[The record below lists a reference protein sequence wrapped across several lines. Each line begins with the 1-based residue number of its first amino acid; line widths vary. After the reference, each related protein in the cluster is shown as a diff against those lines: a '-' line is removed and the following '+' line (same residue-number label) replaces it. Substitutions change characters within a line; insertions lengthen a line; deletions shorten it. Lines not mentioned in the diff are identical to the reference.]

1 MFDWAYVIMSASEP
15 ICLHEWRTANC
26 STKYVKTM
34 LDYAGYQK
42 FIWERDIEA
51 YETDKEKIEICKERL
66 NAVLREYDID
76 GVRRN
81 IRNRD
86 YLKAQMKKYS
96 YVIGNPPYITIT
108 HKIQKE
114 KINMNNKKIMKV
126 TSTIPLLL
134 TLALTACGTQNSQT
148 LTMVE
153 EVTQTDGTRETDTNT
168 EVAADTES
176 PLAQRDALEWEQ
188 RLDYSSERQMQLA
201 EITVDLTQD
210 AEEVQSKAQ
219 VLLEAMAGGDAETAV
234 DSILTEDWYTVM
246 LSDLLIGQRNYT
258 GAADNGEWRMMI
270 LADELG
276 QHCTAIEYPL
286 ADGRQF
292 YVQVTDPEI
301 RYYVCAAER
310 TGSFVSESLNLT
322 DGTYVGYEGTLSSN
336 NRPEG
341 AFTVHMGTADLSS
354 GAADAFRNR
363 SAQAVSYDGDFT
375 AEGRPETATPEYL
388 SKEGQ
393 MAYASRQ
400 EGKNIYYLTMT
411 AEDGNDAFAPV
422 RMGICNIW
430 E

>member
-1 MFDWAYVIMSASEP
+1 
-15 ICLHEWRTANC
+15 
-26 STKYVKTM
+26 
-34 LDYAGYQK
+34 
-42 FIWERDIEA
+42 
-51 YETDKEKIEICKERL
+51 
-66 NAVLREYDID
+66 
-76 GVRRN
+76 
-81 IRNRD
+81 
-86 YLKAQMKKYS
+86 MKKYS

-108 HKIQKE
+108 NKIQKE

-188 RLDYSSERQMQLA
+188 RLDYSSERQAQLA

-210 AEEVQSKAQ
+210 TDEVQSKAQ

-258 GAADNGEWRMMI
+258 
-270 LADELG
+270 
-276 QHCTAIEYPL
+276 
-286 ADGRQF
+286 
-292 YVQVTDPEI
+292 
-301 RYYVCAAER
+301 
-310 TGSFVSESLNLT
+310 
-322 DGTYVGYEGTLSSN
+322 
-336 NRPEG
+336 
-341 AFTVHMGTADLSS
+341 

>member
-1 MFDWAYVIMSASEP
+1 MRTDTDDYV
-15 ICLHEWRTANC
+15 LT
-26 STKYVKTM
+26 
-34 LDYAGYQK
+34 
-42 FIWERDIEA
+42 
-51 YETDKEKIEICKERL
+51 ERL
-66 NAVLREYDID
+66 NAVLGEYDID
-76 GVRRN
+76 GVRWN
-81 IRNRD
+81 IHNRD

-108 HKIQKE
+108 NKIQKE

-153 EVTQTDGTRETDTNT
+153 EVTQTDSTRETDTNT

-176 PLAQRDALEWEQ
+176 PLAQRNALEWEQ

-258 GAADNGEWRMMI
+258 GAADNGEWRMTI

-292 YVQVTDPEI
+292 YVQTTDSEI

-310 TGSFVSESLNLT
+310 TGSFISESLSLT

-400 EGKNIYYLTMT
+400 EGKNIYYLAMT

>member
-1 MFDWAYVIMSASEP
+1 MV
-15 ICLHEWRTANC
+15 
-26 STKYVKTM
+26 VKVLAM
-34 LDYAGYQK
+34 
-42 FIWERDIEA
+42 
-51 YETDKEKIEICKERL
+51 ERL
-66 NAVLREYDID
+66 RYIYYYKNTERE
-76 GVRRN
+76 N
-81 IRNRD
+81 
-86 YLKAQMKKYS
+86 K
-96 YVIGNPPYITIT
+96 
-108 HKIQKE
+108 
-114 KINMNNKKIMKV
+114 MNNKRIIKT
-126 TSTIPLLL
+126 TSAIALLL
-134 TLALTACGTQNSQT
+134 SLSLTACGYQDPQLLTATEESMQETATQ
-148 LTMVE
+148 
-153 EVTQTDGTRETDTNT
+153 ETEANT
-168 EVAADTES
+168 ETATDTES

-188 RLDYSSERQMQLA
+188 RLDYSSERQAQLA

-210 AEEVQSKAQ
+210 TDEVQSKAQ

-258 GAADNGEWRMMI
+258 GAADNGEWRMTI

-310 TGSFVSESLNLT
+310 TGSFVSESMNLT

-341 AFTVHMGTADLSS
+341 AFTGHMGTADLSS

>member
-1 MFDWAYVIMSASEP
+1 MRYSVFP
-15 ICLHEWRTANC
+15 C
-26 STKYVKTM
+26 SYRYIYYYKNT
-34 LDYAGYQK
+34 
-42 FIWERDIEA
+42 EREN
-51 YETDKEKIEICKERL
+51 K
-66 NAVLREYDID
+66 
-76 GVRRN
+76 
-81 IRNRD
+81 
-86 YLKAQMKKYS
+86 
-96 YVIGNPPYITIT
+96 
-108 HKIQKE
+108 
-114 KINMNNKKIMKV
+114 MNNKRIIKT
-126 TSTIPLLL
+126 TSAIALLL
-134 TLALTACGTQNSQT
+134 SLSLTACGTQDTQL
-148 LTMVE
+148 LTATE
-153 EVTQTDGTRETDTNT
+153 ESMQETATQETEANT
-168 EVAADTES
+168 ETATDTES

-188 RLDYSSERQMQLA
+188 RLDYSSERQAQLA

-210 AEEVQSKAQ
+210 TDEVQSKAQ

-310 TGSFVSESLNLT
+310 TGSFVSESMNLT

-422 RMGICNIW
+422 RMGISNIW

>member
-1 MFDWAYVIMSASEP
+1 MMTDPF
-15 ICLHEWRTANC
+15 LNT
-26 STKYVKTM
+26 
-34 LDYAGYQK
+34 L
-42 FIWERDIEA
+42 IW
-51 YETDKEKIEICKERL
+51 
-66 NAVLREYDID
+66 
-76 GVRRN
+76 
-81 IRNRD
+81 
-86 YLKAQMKKYS
+86 YLKK
-96 YVIGNPPYITIT
+96 
-108 HKIQKE
+108 
-114 KINMNNKKIMKV
+114 KINFYFYLWHHAFPCSYRYIYYYKNTERENKMNNKRIIK
-126 TSTIPLLL
+126 TISAIALLL
-134 TLALTACGTQNSQT
+134 SLSLTACGTQDTQL
-148 LTMVE
+148 LTVTE
-153 EVTQTDGTRETDTNT
+153 ESMQETATQETEANT
-168 EVAADTES
+168 ETATDTES

-188 RLDYSSERQMQLA
+188 RLDYSSERQAQLA

-210 AEEVQSKAQ
+210 TDEVQSKAQ

-258 GAADNGEWRMMI
+258 GAADNGEWRMTI

>member
-1 MFDWAYVIMSASEP
+1 MYSP
-15 ICLHEWRTANC
+15 ILADIYYYKNT
-26 STKYVKTM
+26 
-34 LDYAGYQK
+34 
-42 FIWERDIEA
+42 EREN
-51 YETDKEKIEICKERL
+51 K
-66 NAVLREYDID
+66 
-76 GVRRN
+76 
-81 IRNRD
+81 
-86 YLKAQMKKYS
+86 
-96 YVIGNPPYITIT
+96 
-108 HKIQKE
+108 
-114 KINMNNKKIMKV
+114 MNNKRIIK
-126 TSTIPLLL
+126 TISAIALLL
-134 TLALTACGTQNSQT
+134 SLSLTACGTQDTQL
-148 LTMVE
+148 LTATE
-153 EVTQTDGTRETDTNT
+153 ESMQETATQETEENT
-168 EVAADTES
+168 ETTTDTES

-188 RLDYSSERQMQLA
+188 RLDYSSERQAQLA

-210 AEEVQSKAQ
+210 TEEVQSKAQ
-219 VLLEAMAGGDAETAV
+219 GLLVAMARGNAEAAV

-246 LSDLLIGQRNYT
+246 LSDLLIGQRNYV
-258 GAADNGEWRMMI
+258 GAADNGEWRMTI

-292 YVQVTDPEI
+292 YVQTTDSEI

-310 TGSFVSESLNLT
+310 TGSFISESLSLT

-341 AFTVHMGTADLSS
+341 NFTVHMGTADLSG
-354 GAADAFRNR
+354 GAAEAFRNR
-363 SAQAVSYDGDFT
+363 SSQADTYEGGFT
-375 AEGRPETATPEYL
+375 AEGKPEAVTPENL

-422 RMGICNIW
+422 QMGICNIW

>member
-1 MFDWAYVIMSASEP
+1 MRYSVFP
-15 ICLHEWRTANC
+15 C
-26 STKYVKTM
+26 SYRYIYYYKNT
-34 LDYAGYQK
+34 
-42 FIWERDIEA
+42 EREN
-51 YETDKEKIEICKERL
+51 K
-66 NAVLREYDID
+66 
-76 GVRRN
+76 
-81 IRNRD
+81 
-86 YLKAQMKKYS
+86 
-96 YVIGNPPYITIT
+96 
-108 HKIQKE
+108 
-114 KINMNNKKIMKV
+114 MNNKRIIKT
-126 TSTIPLLL
+126 TSAIALLL
-134 TLALTACGTQNSQT
+134 SLSLTACGTQDTQL
-148 LTMVE
+148 LTATE
-153 EVTQTDGTRETDTNT
+153 ESMQETATQETEANT
-168 EVAADTES
+168 ETAADTES

-188 RLDYSSERQMQLA
+188 RLDYSSERQAQLA

-210 AEEVQSKAQ
+210 TDEVQSKAQ

-258 GAADNGEWRMMI
+258 GAADNGEWRMTI

-310 TGSFVSESLNLT
+310 TGSFVSESMNLT

>member
-1 MFDWAYVIMSASEP
+1 MRYSVFP
-15 ICLHEWRTANC
+15 C
-26 STKYVKTM
+26 SCRYIYYYKNT
-34 LDYAGYQK
+34 
-42 FIWERDIEA
+42 EREN
-51 YETDKEKIEICKERL
+51 K
-66 NAVLREYDID
+66 
-76 GVRRN
+76 
-81 IRNRD
+81 
-86 YLKAQMKKYS
+86 
-96 YVIGNPPYITIT
+96 
-108 HKIQKE
+108 
-114 KINMNNKKIMKV
+114 MNNKRIIK
-126 TSTIPLLL
+126 TIFAIALLL
-134 TLALTACGTQNSQT
+134 SLSLTACGTQDTQL
-148 LTMVE
+148 LTATE
-153 EVTQTDGTRETDTNT
+153 ESMQETATQETEANT
-168 EVAADTES
+168 ETATDTES

-188 RLDYSSERQMQLA
+188 RLDYSSERQAQLA

-210 AEEVQSKAQ
+210 TDEVQSKAQ

-258 GAADNGEWRMMI
+258 GAADNGEWRMTI

-322 DGTYVGYEGTLSSN
+322 DGTYVGYGGTLSSN

>member
-1 MFDWAYVIMSASEP
+1 MYSP
-15 ICLHEWRTANC
+15 ILADIYYYKNT
-26 STKYVKTM
+26 
-34 LDYAGYQK
+34 
-42 FIWERDIEA
+42 EREN
-51 YETDKEKIEICKERL
+51 K
-66 NAVLREYDID
+66 
-76 GVRRN
+76 
-81 IRNRD
+81 
-86 YLKAQMKKYS
+86 
-96 YVIGNPPYITIT
+96 
-108 HKIQKE
+108 
-114 KINMNNKKIMKV
+114 MNNKRIIK
-126 TSTIPLLL
+126 TISAIALLL
-134 TLALTACGTQNSQT
+134 SLSLTACGTQDTQL
-148 LTMVE
+148 LTATE
-153 EVTQTDGTRETDTNT
+153 ESMQETATQETEANT
-168 EVAADTES
+168 ETTTDTES

-188 RLDYSSERQMQLA
+188 RLDYSSERQAQLA

-210 AEEVQSKAQ
+210 TEEVQSKAQ
-219 VLLEAMAGGDAETAV
+219 GLLVAMARGNAEAAV

-246 LSDLLIGQRNYT
+246 LSDLLIGQRNYV
-258 GAADNGEWRMMI
+258 GAADNGEWRMTI

-292 YVQVTDPEI
+292 YVQTTDSEI

-310 TGSFVSESLNLT
+310 TGSFISESLSLT

-393 MAYASRQ
+393 MAYAFRQ

>member
-1 MFDWAYVIMSASEP
+1 MV
-15 ICLHEWRTANC
+15 
-26 STKYVKTM
+26 VKVLAM
-34 LDYAGYQK
+34 
-42 FIWERDIEA
+42 
-51 YETDKEKIEICKERL
+51 ERL
-66 NAVLREYDID
+66 RYIYYYKNTERE
-76 GVRRN
+76 N
-81 IRNRD
+81 
-86 YLKAQMKKYS
+86 K
-96 YVIGNPPYITIT
+96 
-108 HKIQKE
+108 
-114 KINMNNKKIMKV
+114 MNNKRIIKT
-126 TSTIPLLL
+126 TSAIALLL
-134 TLALTACGTQNSQT
+134 SLSLTACGTQDTQL
-148 LTMVE
+148 LTATE
-153 EVTQTDGTRETDTNT
+153 ESMQETATQETEANT
-168 EVAADTES
+168 ETATDTES

-188 RLDYSSERQMQLA
+188 RLDYSSERQAQLA

-210 AEEVQSKAQ
+210 TDEVQSKAQ

-258 GAADNGEWRMMI
+258 GAADNGEWRMTI

-310 TGSFVSESLNLT
+310 TGSFVSESMNLT

-400 EGKNIYYLTMT
+400 EGKNIYYLAMT

>member
-1 MFDWAYVIMSASEP
+1 MRYSVFP
-15 ICLHEWRTANC
+15 C
-26 STKYVKTM
+26 SYRYIYYYKNT
-34 LDYAGYQK
+34 
-42 FIWERDIEA
+42 EREN
-51 YETDKEKIEICKERL
+51 K
-66 NAVLREYDID
+66 
-76 GVRRN
+76 
-81 IRNRD
+81 
-86 YLKAQMKKYS
+86 
-96 YVIGNPPYITIT
+96 
-108 HKIQKE
+108 
-114 KINMNNKKIMKV
+114 MNNKRIIKT
-126 TSTIPLLL
+126 TSAIALLL
-134 TLALTACGTQNSQT
+134 SLSLTACGTQDTQL
-148 LTMVE
+148 LTATE
-153 EVTQTDGTRETDTNT
+153 ESMQETATQETEANT
-168 EVAADTES
+168 ETATDTES

-188 RLDYSSERQMQLA
+188 RLDYSSERQAQLA

-210 AEEVQSKAQ
+210 TDEVQSKAQ

-258 GAADNGEWRMMI
+258 GAADNGEWRMTI

-301 RYYVCAAER
+301 RYYICAAER
-310 TGSFVSESLNLT
+310 TGSFVSESMNLT

-422 RMGICNIW
+422 RMGISNIW

>member
-1 MFDWAYVIMSASEP
+1 MRYSVFP
-15 ICLHEWRTANC
+15 C
-26 STKYVKTM
+26 SYRYIYYYKNT
-34 LDYAGYQK
+34 
-42 FIWERDIEA
+42 EREN
-51 YETDKEKIEICKERL
+51 K
-66 NAVLREYDID
+66 
-76 GVRRN
+76 
-81 IRNRD
+81 
-86 YLKAQMKKYS
+86 
-96 YVIGNPPYITIT
+96 
-108 HKIQKE
+108 
-114 KINMNNKKIMKV
+114 MNNKRIIKT
-126 TSTIPLLL
+126 TSAIALLL
-134 TLALTACGTQNSQT
+134 SLSLTACGTQDTQL
-148 LTMVE
+148 LTATE
-153 EVTQTDGTRETDTNT
+153 ESMQETATQETEANT
-168 EVAADTES
+168 ETATDTES

-188 RLDYSSERQMQLA
+188 RLDYSSERQAQLA

-210 AEEVQSKAQ
+210 TDEVQSKAQ

-258 GAADNGEWRMMI
+258 GAADNGEWRMTI

-310 TGSFVSESLNLT
+310 TGSFVSESMNLT

-393 MAYASRQ
+393 MAYAFRQ
-400 EGKNIYYLTMT
+400 EGKNIYYLAMT

>member
-1 MFDWAYVIMSASEP
+1 MRYSVFP
-15 ICLHEWRTANC
+15 C
-26 STKYVKTM
+26 SYRYIYYYKNT
-34 LDYAGYQK
+34 
-42 FIWERDIEA
+42 EREN
-51 YETDKEKIEICKERL
+51 K
-66 NAVLREYDID
+66 
-76 GVRRN
+76 
-81 IRNRD
+81 
-86 YLKAQMKKYS
+86 
-96 YVIGNPPYITIT
+96 
-108 HKIQKE
+108 
-114 KINMNNKKIMKV
+114 MNNKRIIKT
-126 TSTIPLLL
+126 TSAIALLL
-134 TLALTACGTQNSQT
+134 SLSLTACGTQDTQL
-148 LTMVE
+148 LTATE
-153 EVTQTDGTRETDTNT
+153 ESMQETATQETEANT
-168 EVAADTES
+168 ETATDTES

-188 RLDYSSERQMQLA
+188 RLDYSSERQAQLA

-258 GAADNGEWRMMI
+258 GAADNGEWRMTI

-422 RMGICNIW
+422 RMGISNIW

>member
-1 MFDWAYVIMSASEP
+1 
-15 ICLHEWRTANC
+15 
-26 STKYVKTM
+26 
-34 LDYAGYQK
+34 
-42 FIWERDIEA
+42 
-51 YETDKEKIEICKERL
+51 
-66 NAVLREYDID
+66 
-76 GVRRN
+76 
-81 IRNRD
+81 
-86 YLKAQMKKYS
+86 
-96 YVIGNPPYITIT
+96 
-108 HKIQKE
+108 
-114 KINMNNKKIMKV
+114 
-126 TSTIPLLL
+126 
-134 TLALTACGTQNSQT
+134 
-148 LTMVE
+148 
-153 EVTQTDGTRETDTNT
+153 
-168 EVAADTES
+168 
-176 PLAQRDALEWEQ
+176 
-188 RLDYSSERQMQLA
+188 
-201 EITVDLTQD
+201 
-210 AEEVQSKAQ
+210 
-219 VLLEAMAGGDAETAV
+219 MAGGDAETAV

-258 GAADNGEWRMMI
+258 GAADNGEWRMTI

-363 SAQAVSYDGDFT
+363 STQAVSYDGDFT

>member
-1 MFDWAYVIMSASEP
+1 MRYSVFP
-15 ICLHEWRTANC
+15 C
-26 STKYVKTM
+26 SYRYIYYYKNT
-34 LDYAGYQK
+34 
-42 FIWERDIEA
+42 EREN
-51 YETDKEKIEICKERL
+51 K
-66 NAVLREYDID
+66 
-76 GVRRN
+76 
-81 IRNRD
+81 
-86 YLKAQMKKYS
+86 
-96 YVIGNPPYITIT
+96 
-108 HKIQKE
+108 
-114 KINMNNKKIMKV
+114 MNNKRIIK
-126 TSTIPLLL
+126 TISAIALLL
-134 TLALTACGTQNSQT
+134 SLSLTACGTQDTQL
-148 LTMVE
+148 LTATE
-153 EVTQTDGTRETDTNT
+153 ESMQETATQETEANT
-168 EVAADTES
+168 ETATDTES

-188 RLDYSSERQMQLA
+188 RLDYSSERQAQLA

-210 AEEVQSKAQ
+210 TDEVQSKAQ
-219 VLLEAMAGGDAETAV
+219 GLLEAMAGGNVEAAV
-234 DSILTEDWYTVM
+234 ESILTEDWYTVM

-258 GAADNGEWRMMI
+258 GAVDNGEWRMTI
-270 LADELG
+270 LSDELG

-422 RMGICNIW
+422 RMGISNIW

>member
-1 MFDWAYVIMSASEP
+1 MRYSVFP
-15 ICLHEWRTANC
+15 C
-26 STKYVKTM
+26 SYRYIYHHKNT
-34 LDYAGYQK
+34 
-42 FIWERDIEA
+42 EREN
-51 YETDKEKIEICKERL
+51 K
-66 NAVLREYDID
+66 
-76 GVRRN
+76 
-81 IRNRD
+81 
-86 YLKAQMKKYS
+86 
-96 YVIGNPPYITIT
+96 
-108 HKIQKE
+108 
-114 KINMNNKKIMKV
+114 MNNKRIIK
-126 TSTIPLLL
+126 TISAIALLL
-134 TLALTACGTQNSQT
+134 SLSLTACGTQDTQL
-148 LTMVE
+148 LTATE
-153 EVTQTDGTRETDTNT
+153 ESMQETATQETEANT
-168 EVAADTES
+168 ETATDTES

-188 RLDYSSERQMQLA
+188 RLDYSSERQAQLA

-258 GAADNGEWRMMI
+258 GAVDNGEWRMTI

-292 YVQVTDPEI
+292 YVQTTDSEI

-310 TGSFVSESLNLT
+310 TGSFISESLSLT

-393 MAYASRQ
+393 MAYAFRQ